1 VASLVEEMKVLKLK
15 NEIEK
20 KQAQSIKNVGLLK
33 VFHPERLTEPKKDA
47 KRAKPKDSLRF

>member
-20 KQAQSIKNVGLLK
+20 KQAQSIKKVGLLK